1 MTVVPTLFQCMVR
14 SPTEYDLRLMFVNGV
29 KHTSIEKVQARA
41 PGSLGQD
48 VHDPCSGEWVIG
60 SLTLRVLGYSVFVFR
75 NGQIKVSGGSK
86 EFQSGDY
93 DTWLKDHVVIPVM
106 KVLHEINETKQPMTD
121 SFKICLLNGSMS
133 IGLVANYKNLCF
145 QIHQN
150 VQNHPYFIKAILPVC
165 FQSNGWMLKR
175 GRVCSITIQFR
186 SRDAP
191 KLSTVRFDQGGRVQ
205 FFALRSM
212 EELRRASTELLL
224 FLVQCR

>member
-1 MTVVPTLFQCMVR
+1 MSVVPTLFQCMIR
-14 SPTEYDLRLMFVNGV
+14 SSTEYDLRRMFVNGG
-29 KHTSIEKVQARA
+29 KHTSIEKVQARV

-48 VHDPCSGEWVIG
+48 VPDPCSGEWVIG

-86 EFQSGDY
+86 GFQSGDY

-106 KVLHEINETKQPMTD
+106 KVLHEINETKEQTTE
-121 SFKICLLNGSMS
+121 SFNVCLLNGSMS
-133 IGLVANYKNLCF
+133 IGLVADYKSLCF
-145 QIHQN
+145 QIQQKVH
-150 VQNHPYFIKAILPVC
+150 NHPYFVKVVLPVC
-165 FQSNGWMLKR
+165 FQSNGWMMKR

-186 SRDAP
+186 SREAS
-191 KLSTVRFDQGGRVQ
+191 KWSTVRFDQGGRVQ

-212 EELRRASTELLL
+212 EELQRASTELLL